1 MSNVKAWIIGC
12 SAVAV
17 LGGALA
23 LGVAVNEGRLPTGTS
38 VNGVDVS
45 GLNQTEALAKVKAT
59 IKVPQ
64 VSVKAPSNSAASS
77 SAASQVSA
85 PQSWTLSAEKLGY
98 QVDAN
103 SSVAAAFSDA
113 ENRNLVQK
121 VQDLAGQIAGQS
133 SAQDYPLKISVDA
146 SVAKKT
152 LAELTAPLNTAPK
165 SGKIFFDKTRYAM
178 TPDTPG
184 QKMEVDTAATAFASD
199 PSLRELTISTVP
211 WISSDS
217 SAKLQALVDKGN
229 ALLRPMTVQ
238 LGDSQHTGV
247 LSALQVANLFWVRP
261 SGLELDKAAMK
272 QSLKTL
278 SSYLDEP
285 AQNARYANQGGK
297 LVRVEEQAGF
307 VTDQAAALAALSKAV
322 LDPSVKTLSLPSKT
336 QQPSITVAALPDPT
350 KLTLITTGVS
360 TYYHSSP
367 ERRTNVANAAAKID
381 GAVVEA
387 GGVFSF
393 LNTLGSISEGNGFV
407 GGLIISGG
415 RTVDGLGGGVCQVS
429 TTTFRALYQAGMPIV
444 ERNQHSYRVGYYEPR
459 VGFEAAVYDPGVDLK
474 MKNDTGGLMLI
485 RTVNNNALSRLEVQ
499 VWGVPQSRTVSVSG
513 ATILSSTPH
522 PAPKY
527 IVNSSLP
534 RGASKQVD
542 WAANGYNLYI
552 TRTIKDASGVRTD
565 RMDTLYKPWQ
575 AVYEMGPS

>member
-85 PQSWTLSAEKLGY
+85 PQSWTLSADKLGY

-133 SAQDYPLKISVDA
+133 SAQNYPLKISVDA

-152 LAELTAPLNTAPK
+152 LADLTASLNTAPK

-184 QKMEVDTAATAFASD
+184 QKMEVDTAATAFAND
-199 PSLRELTISTVP
+199 PSLREMTISTVP

-261 SGLELDKAAMK
+261 SGLELDKVAMK

-297 LVRVEEQAGF
+297 LVRVKEQAGF

-336 QQPSITVAALPDPT
+336 QQPSITVAALPDPN
-350 KLTLITTGVS
+350 KLTLMTTGVS

-565 RMDTLYKPWQ
+565 RVDTLYKPWQ